1 MLSTLMHNL
10 ERTSIMQ
17 ITEKFR
23 EAEEEYKFEEDFFET
38 IKMFKLITLI
48 RFSSPFYE
56 NKRYNEK
63 KTRVIQVALL
73 PFEIVA

>member
-1 MLSTLMHNL
+1 M
-10 ERTSIMQ
+10 
-17 ITEKFR
+17 FR

-56 NKRYNEK
+56 NKRHNK
-63 KTRVIQVALL
+63 KKELV
-73 PFEIVA
+73 